1 MATPSISIIV
11 PVHNG
16 ATTLARALD
25 SALAQCI
32 DQTLEII
39 VIDDGSTDATGRVIA
54 GYGSRVQSL
63 TVPRRGPAAARN
75 AGVAK
80 SHGRFL
86 AFLDADDVWLPEF
99 LSKTVAA
106 LNRSPGSALAFAE
119 VMPLD
124 ENDNLV
130 DDFVDPAQFE
140 GVPTLD
146 DLLERW
152 WPILPS
158 AVVMRRDVFERCGG
172 FCEEFRAPGYEDPW
186 LWLLAREHG
195 DFRRVH
201 QALVLYRTARQP
213 ERIEKYAAGFRVF
226 ARLVKQRYGP
236 RGAALVRHFRDSYVS
251 ALGYRGLLAM
261 SRGDKRG
268 ARHAFLRALNY
279 DPFSARTMLRMART
293 FMPLRLARAM
303 TGRTRIVGT
312 RAPGV

>member
-1 MATPSISIIV
+1 MEAESKVLPSRVAVLLRRATLASQNPTDVFLPSSTPTTCGFPSSSAKRSRHSIV
-11 PVHNG
+11 RRVRPSPSLRLCRSTRT
-16 ATTLARALD
+16 TTL
-25 SALAQCI
+25 ST
-32 DQTLEII
+32 TLWIPRSLRGFRRSTI
-39 VIDDGSTDATGRVIA
+39 CSSDGGR
-54 GYGSRVQSL
+54 YC
-63 TVPRRGPAAARN
+63 
-75 AGVAK
+75 
-80 SHGRFL
+80 
-86 AFLDADDVWLPEF
+86 
-99 LSKTVAA
+99 
-106 LNRSPGSALAFAE
+106 
-119 VMPLD
+119 
-124 ENDNLV
+124 
-130 DDFVDPAQFE
+130 
-140 GVPTLD
+140 
-146 DLLERW
+146 
-152 WPILPS
+152 PS